1 LPEKYQLTTGAEI
14 SPKPTLRVADAP
26 PSNWVD
32 RWAPASWQPYLRLG
46 RLDRPIGMWLLL
58 FPCWWGQT
66 LAQVN
71 SGDHLPDFGYLV
83 LFAIGALAMRACG
96 CAYNDWVDRDIDGR
110 VERTVNRPLPSGQV
124 SPEAALGFVIATALV
139 GLVVLLN
146 FNSFTIWL
154 AIASLLIVAAYP
166 FAKRFT
172 SYPQLVLGLAFNW
185 GALVG
190 WAAIKGSIGLPALAL
205 YAGCVFWTV
214 GYDTIYAHQ
223 DKEDDALLGLGST
236 ALHFG
241 EDTVSFVGAMY
252 GLAGILWLVAGALAG
267 AHLVYF
273 LAVVLVFLQMSWQV
287 ATLDIHNSA
296 NCLWR
301 FKSNRDVGLA
311 VFAGLV
317 VDMAFSW
324 LAGLS

>member
-1 LPEKYQLTTGAEI
+1 MGADI
-14 SPKPTLRVADAP
+14 LPKPAQSIADAA

-32 RWAPASWQPYLRLG
+32 RWAPLALQPYLRLG
-46 RLDRPIGMWLLL
+46 RFDRPIGTWLLL
-58 FPCWWGQT
+58 FPCWWSMC

-71 SGDHLPDFGYLV
+71 SAEHYPNFFYLI
-83 LFAIGALAMRACG
+83 LFAIGAMAMRASG
-96 CAYNDWVDRDIDGR
+96 CAYNDYVDRDFDAR
-110 VERTVNRPLPSGQV
+110 VQRTVGRPLPAGQV
-124 SPEAALGFVIATALV
+124 TPGAALGFVVVTALI
-139 GLVVLLN
+139 GLLVLIN

-154 AIASLLIVAAYP
+154 AIASLLIVAVYP
-166 FAKRFT
+166 FAKRVT
-172 SYPQLVLGLAFNW
+172 SYPQIVLGLAFNW

-190 WAAIKGSIGLPALAL
+190 WAAIKGSIGLSPLAL

-223 DKEDDALLGLGST
+223 DKEDDVLLGLGST
-236 ALHFG
+236 ALKFG
-241 EDTVSFVGAMY
+241 EDTVSFVGGMY
-252 GLAGILWLVAGALAG
+252 ALAGVMWLIAGALAG

-287 ATLDIHNSA
+287 ATLDIDNST

-311 VFAGLV
+311 LFLGLVADMALSWFAGLN
-317 VDMAFSW
+317 
-324 LAGLS
+324 